1 MSEDSLD
8 GLGGFKGAPAVALS
22 SAKTSSSSSGLIE
35 AAATT
40 GFLVGKLYR
49 GGDFVKDLV

>member
-1 MSEDSLD
+1 MSDYSQD

-40 GFLVGKLYR
+40 GFLVG
-49 GGDFVKDLV
+49 